1 MKNEL
6 LVSYTDKDFKGK
18 SAHELLIFLKKSKL
32 DEAMQQLTK
41 LCELALTLPA
51 TSASVERSFSHLKH
65 IHTYSRNAQ
74 ADKRLSN
81 LAVISIEKKLL
92 KSVKNNEF
100 YDEGISLFNQSE
112 RRIELTY
119 K

>member
-1 MKNEL
+1 
-6 LVSYTDKDFKGK
+6 
-18 SAHELLIFLKKSKL
+18 
-32 DEAMQQLTK
+32 MQQLTK

-65 IHTYSRNAQ
+65 IHIYSRDAQ
-74 ADKRLSN
+74 GDKRFSN
-81 LAVISIEKKLL
+81 LADISIEKKLL

-100 YDEGISLFNQSE
+100 YDEVINLFNQSD
-112 RRIELTY
+112 RQIELTY